1 MSYSENRCPLFRD
14 MRVLRKQVTLPA
26 LPHNIHPDRTWIEED
41 IVKRLCALAVALFA
55 VGSFAVALAPDGLA
69 QEPQSFKTIIGKG
82 YDIKSVTFA
91 KGEATENREVFV
103 VTLQKDKSVAVCYFA
118 AANWINL
125 SPATLDDSKRC
136 DVR

>member
-1 MSYSENRCPLFRD
+1 
-14 MRVLRKQVTLPA
+14 VTLPP
-26 LPHNIHPDRTWIEED
+26 LPHNIHPERTWIEEEL
-41 IVKRLCALAVALFA
+41 VKKLCAAAAALLAVGFFSA
-55 VGSFAVALAPDGLA
+55 DGHA
-69 QEPQSFKTIIGKG
+69 QEQQSFKTIVGKG

-125 SPATLDDSKRC
+125 SPAQLDDSKRC